1 MLSTFMT
8 EQIRREIRA
17 QLARRGLTQAEFVKS
32 ELSLSEVQFSRMMAG
47 SSEGSVKAWKEIFE
61 RLGLEVVVQV
71 KGERS

>member
-8 EQIRREIRA
+8 QQIRREIRA

-32 ELSLSEVQFSRMMAG
+32 ELSFGEVQFSRMMAG

-61 RLGLEVVVQV
+61 RLGLELSVQPREV
-71 KGERS
+71 RS